1 MPFLRRL
8 RMGAASVLFCGLVV
22 SPAAAQERGNPF
34 VPPPTD
40 YEKQL
45 ETEERTRGVVRQML
59 QQYENSLLDKIDA
72 RFGDTMLKM
81 LDEQMKTVKQS
92 EVPDPVGKGVPSVP
106 SSAVP
111 AAPLIKEAS
120 LPGPASSPT
129 QPPADKAG
137 AKLPA
142 GVKFVACV
150 KGKPLYREQ
159 TSGTEFFSEARSA
172 SGIDY
177 CR

>member
-8 RMGAASVLFCGLVV
+8 RRGAASVLLAGLGVL
-22 SPAAAQERGNPF
+22 PAAAQERSNPF
-34 VPPPTD
+34 VAPPTD
-40 YEKQL
+40 YERQL
-45 ETEERTRGVVRQML
+45 EAEERTRGIVRQML
-59 QQYENSLLDKIDA
+59 QQYENSLLDKIDS

-81 LDEQMKTVKQS
+81 LDEQMKTIKPA
-92 EVPDPVGKGVPSVP
+92 EAPDAGRGSASVP
-106 SSAVP
+106 SAAVP
-111 AAPLIKEAS
+111 SAPLIKEAS
-120 LPGPASSPT
+120 LPGNASTT

>member
-106 SSAVP
+106 
-111 AAPLIKEAS
+111 
-120 LPGPASSPT
+120 
-129 QPPADKAG
+129 
-137 AKLPA
+137 
-142 GVKFVACV
+142 
-150 KGKPLYREQ
+150 
-159 TSGTEFFSEARSA
+159 
-172 SGIDY
+172 
-177 CR
+177 

>member
-1 MPFLRRL
+1 MLL
-8 RMGAASVLFCGLVV
+8 AGIAAFPS
-22 SPAAAQERGNPF
+22 AAQERANPF

-40 YEKQL
+40 FEKQL
-45 ETEERTRGVVRQML
+45 EAEERTRGVVRQML
-59 QQYENSLLDKIDA
+59 HQYENSLLDKIDA

-81 LDEQMKTVKQS
+81 LDEQLKTIKPS
-92 EVPDPVGKGVPSVP
+92 ETQEARTPVAVP
-106 SSAVP
+106 SSPFPVPSAAVP
-111 AAPLIKEAS
+111 GPQAAPA
-120 LPGPASSPT
+120 PAAAPSQPT
-129 QPPADKAG
+129 ADKSAS
-137 AKLPA
+137 KLPA

>member
-8 RMGAASVLFCGLVV
+8 RRGAASVLLAGLGVL
-22 SPAAAQERGNPF
+22 PAAAQDRSNPF

-45 ETEERTRGVVRQML
+45 EAEERTRGIVRQML
-59 QQYENSLLDKIDA
+59 QQYENSLLDKIDS

-81 LDEQMKTVKQS
+81 LDEQMKTIKPA
-92 EVPDPVGKGVPSVP
+92 EAPDAGRNSAPIPSAAVPS
-106 SSAVP
+106 
-111 AAPLIKEAS
+111 APLIKEAS
-120 LPGPASSPT
+120 LPGSASTT

>member
-1 MPFLRRL
+1 MLL
-8 RMGAASVLFCGLVV
+8 AGLVLL
-22 SPAAAQERGNPF
+22 PAEAQERANPF

-45 ETEERTRGVVRQML
+45 EAEERTRGVVRQML
-59 QQYENSLLDKIDA
+59 QQYENSLLDKIDS
-72 RFGDTMLKM
+72 RFGDTMLRM
-81 LDEQMKTVKQS
+81 LDEQLKTIKPS
-92 EVPDPVGKGVPSVP
+92 EPQEARAPAPVPSA
-106 SSAVP
+106 AVP
-111 AAPLIKEAS
+111 GPQAARDPAPAAAPS
-120 LPGPASSPT
+120 
-129 QPPADKAG
+129 QPPADKSAS
-137 AKLPA
+137 KLPA

-159 TSGTEFFSEARSA
+159 TSGTEFFSEARSP